1 MRLAATSGGLRRPL
15 ATLRSPSV
23 LIVLGG
29 GVRRSSEC
37 CFADVC
43 MTITAID
50 LFSGAGGLSLGLEA
64 AGIESVCAVE
74 IMKDAAATYQ
84 SVFPHAVVHNSDI
97 AGIDFRPY
105 RGVDIVAG
113 GPPCQPFSV
122 GGLRRGNQDQRDFL
136 PEFVRA
142 VLEVQPRAFI
152 MENVPGLVSF
162 TPYLRSVLAPLFD
175 HYRIADPCVVNAADY
190 GVPQSRRRLVIV
202 GSRDGAAF
210 VMPPGHPEARVP
222 AGAVLNA
229 TPLGEPNPS
238 KIVFAKNPDLRPNPY
253 HGHLFN
259 GGGRAIQLDKPSP
272 TILAAAGGNKTHFLD
287 LEDRIPAYHA
297 HLMSGGP
304 AASGELP
311 GARRITVAESA
322 ALQSFPKGMTFA
334 GRRSS
339 QYTQVGNAV
348 PPKLAQAVAEEVVS
362 TLLASGLRR
371 QSVAA

>member
-1 MRLAATSGGLRRPL
+1 
-15 ATLRSPSV
+15 
-23 LIVLGG
+23 
-29 GVRRSSEC
+29 
-37 CFADVC
+37 

-50 LFSGAGGLSLGLEA
+50 LFSGAGGLSIGLEA

-74 IMKDAAATYQ
+74 IMKDAAATYRAR
-84 SVFPHAVVHNSDI
+84 FPSAEVHNRDI
-97 AGIDFRPY
+97 AGVDFRQY

-113 GPPCQPFSV
+113 GPPCQPFST
-122 GGLRRGNQDQRDFL
+122 GGLRRGDQDRRDFL

-142 VLEVQPRAFI
+142 VIEAQPKVFI

-162 TPYLRSVLAPLFD
+162 TPYLREVLAPLFD
-175 HYRIADPCVVNAADY
+175 LYRIAEPRVVNAADY

-202 GSRDGAAF
+202 GSRDGIEF
-210 VMPPGHPEARVP
+210 KMPPGRPAAHVP
-222 AGAVLNA
+222 AGTVLSAV
-229 TPLGEPNPS
+229 PRGEPNPS

-297 HLMSGGP
+297 HLVNGGA

-322 ALQSFPKGMTFA
+322 ALQSFPSDMVFA

-362 TLLASGLRR
+362 SLLQRGSRR
-371 QSVAA
+371 QAVAA